1 MTRPRVGINLL
12 WLLPE
17 EAGGAEEYA
26 VRLLHALDDVASD
39 VVDLTLRCNARFPG
53 AHPVLAERFPVAV
66 APVGGGSRAARVAAE
81 STWLPSAASSARLHL
96 VHHLNN
102 VIPWIRNR
110 PSVVTI
116 HDLRPIALPETL
128 GRGHGAYLR
137 ARLRPSARHAAAI
150 TTPSEFVRG
159 TVVDLLGADPD
170 RVHVVSAPILPTTV
184 PVEPSAIAPPGA
196 SVFLYPAI
204 TNRHKNHGT
213 LLEAFARVAALDPEA
228 FLVLTGAAGET
239 EDDIRRAVAS
249 GGLEGRVLRTGRVT
263 ASELAWWLGAA
274 TALVYPSTYE
284 GFGLPLAEAMAAG
297 CPVIASDRTALPE
310 VVGDAGILVGAFD
323 VEGWTDAMTRMAA
336 DEDLRRGFAEAGRAR
351 AARWSPAES
360 ARRQLD
366 AYRAALEA

>member
-26 VRLLHALDDVASD
+26 VRLLHALDDVAGD
-39 VVDLTLRCNARFPG
+39 VIDLTLLCNRRFPNARPE
-53 AHPVLAERFPVAV
+53 LAERFRVAV
-66 APVGGGSRAARVAAE
+66 APVGGGSRAARIAAE
-81 STWLPSAASSARLHL
+81 SAWISIAASRARLHL

-128 GRGHGAYLR
+128 GRTHGAYLR
-137 ARLRPSARHAAAI
+137 ARLRPSARNASVI
-150 TTPSEFVRG
+150 TTPSEYVRG

-170 RVHVVSAPILPTTV
+170 RVHVVSAPILPITV
-184 PVEPSAIAPPGA
+184 PVEPATIAPPGA

-204 TNRHKNHGT
+204 TNRHKNHAT
-213 LLEAFARVAALDPEA
+213 LLEAFARVVAHEPDA
-228 FLVLTGAAGET
+228 FLVLTGAAGEA
-239 EDDIRRAVAS
+239 EDDVRRAIAAPA
-249 GGLEGRVLRTGRVT
+249 LAGRVHRAGRVT
-263 ASELAWWLGAA
+263 ASELAWWFGAA

-284 GFGLPLAEAMAAG
+284 GFGLPLAEAMSAG

-310 VVGDAGILVGAFD
+310 VVGDAGILVDAFD
-323 VEGWTDAMTRMAA
+323 VEGWVDAMTRLAA
-336 DEDLRRGFAEAGRAR
+336 DEQLRRRYAKAGRER
-351 AARWSPAES
+351 AAIWSPAAS
-360 ARRQLD
+360 ARRQID
-366 AYRAALEA
+366 AYRAALGG